1 MPVNDFTV
9 APTATK
15 FHGVEINAN
24 MILVCS
30 SHENNRFYAHIIKH
44 QLTKFAP
51 DFHLNELHQ
60 APGIAGMGQKYT
72 EVIYPKILNELK
84 ARIRTLQS
92 HQNEDYHP
100 FAQAVV
106 EHGRIRL

>member
-1 MPVNDFTV
+1 
-9 APTATK
+9 
-15 FHGVEINAN
+15 
-24 MILVCS
+24 MILDYS

-60 APGIAGMGQKYT
+60 ALCIADIGQKYT
-72 EVIYPKILNELK
+72 EVVYPKILNELK

-92 HQNEDYHP
+92 HQDEDYHP
-100 FAQAVV
+100 FAKAVV
-106 EHGRIRL
+106 EDGRMRFHRTPPSSRLALSLE